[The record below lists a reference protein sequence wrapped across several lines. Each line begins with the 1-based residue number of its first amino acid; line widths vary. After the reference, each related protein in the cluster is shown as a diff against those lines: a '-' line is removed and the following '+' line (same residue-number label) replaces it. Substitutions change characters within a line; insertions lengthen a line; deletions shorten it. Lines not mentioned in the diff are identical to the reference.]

1 MLIYH
6 PPKAQVWGHR
16 LGRLKTMQL
25 FDRSERFVHE
35 QMIVQPPQTAN
46 FTVNWMAA
54 RSPEISLS
62 IDSFRDSITS
72 HARRGT
78 CSNQFGQQVQTL
90 TWRLSGDE
98 MRSAAMW
105 LETMRSQH
113 DDPDEFSATL
123 SSMITF
129 QWRNV
134 PPGEDT
140 PPCGGMYGLHLPQPG
155 ALTTMFSFVS
165 TSHYQTIKGDLKKTE
180 LVVLSDKHLRPAA
193 RPKA

>member
-6 PPKAQVWGHR
+6 PPKSQVWDHS

-25 FDRSERFVHE
+25 FERSERFVHE
-35 QMIVQPPQTAN
+35 QMIVQPPQTAD
-46 FTVNWMAA
+46 FTVNWMPA

-62 IDSFRDSITS
+62 IDSFRDSISS

-78 CSNQFGQQVQTL
+78 CSNRYGQQVQTL
-90 TWRLSGDE
+90 TWKLSADE

-113 DDPDEFSATL
+113 DDPYEFSATL
-123 SSMITF
+123 CSMITF

-134 PPGEDT
+134 PPGEAT
-140 PPCGGMYGLHLPQPG
+140 PRCGGMYALHLPQPG

-165 TSHYQTIKGDLKKTE
+165 TSHYQTIKGYLKKIE
-180 LVVLSDKHLRPAA
+180 LVVLSDRHLRPA